1 MSRGQTNC
9 GRSASDDVE
18 VGGVGGVDDFS
29 VWPKGLQFFTTDDM
43 PVPVTTT
50 GGTR

>member
-1 MSRGQTNC
+1 MSRGQTNR

-29 VWPKGLQFFTTDDM
+29 VRPKGLQFLTTDNV
-43 PVPVTTT
+43 PVPVTMT